1 LELLIV
7 DDANIFPGVLPPVT
21 PSSFKFDAGDRETY
35 LLLCDLGGALIFFP
49 VIGEFVVD
57 WTNLLIRF

>member
-57 WTNLLIRF
+57 